1 MLQVKFGDIPEI
13 QDSHMAGSSHTKQ
26 YNLNRDQSV
35 IEGSSSGLCWI
46 RVWWETSS
54 YETWHEKVTHLV
66 SLCMPLTVLDGGGK
80 LLLKTSM
87 ESSHGS

>member
-13 QDSHMAGSSHTKQ
+13 QDSHVADSSHSKQ
-26 YNLNRDQSV
+26 HYLGGDQSV

-54 YETWHEKVTHLV
+54 Y
-66 SLCMPLTVLDGGGK
+66 
-80 LLLKTSM
+80 
-87 ESSHGS
+87 